1 MSENTQMMKHD
12 RERRYA
18 ILITALQDFMGADTR
33 YTNELES
40 LLSVEK
46 KVVEEKKTESSKRE
60 RLVQKARRKKEELE
74 KREGEE
80 KREEKT

>member
-1 MSENTQMMKHD
+1 MSENTQMMKQE

-18 ILITALQDFMGADTR
+18 ILITALQDFMGADQR
-33 YTNELES
+33 YTAELES
-40 LLSVEK
+40 LLNVEK
-46 KVVEEKKTESSKRE
+46 KVVEAPSLTR
-60 RLVQKARRKKEELE
+60 VQKARRKKEELE

>member
-1 MSENTQMMKHD
+1 MSENTQMMKQD

-40 LLSVEK
+40 LLSVQEK
-46 KVVEEKKTESSKRE
+46 AIKPIKEVEKIAKKKPS
-60 RLVQKARRKKEELE
+60 VQQ
-74 KREGEE
+74 
-80 KREEKT
+80 

>member
-1 MSENTQMMKHD
+1 MSEAMKQERD
-12 RERRYA
+12 RRYA
-18 ILITALQDFMGADTR
+18 ILITALQDFMGADQR
-33 YTNELES
+33 YTSELES
-40 LLSVEK
+40 LLNVEK
-46 KVVEEKKTESSKRE
+46 KAVEKIASPALSKKE

>member
-1 MSENTQMMKHD
+1 MSENTQTMKQE

-18 ILITALQDFMGADTR
+18 ILITALQDFMGADQR
-33 YTNELES
+33 YTAELES
-40 LLSVEK
+40 LLNVEK
-46 KVVEEKKTESSKRE
+46 KVVEAPSLTR
-60 RLVQKARRKKEELE
+60 VQKARRKKEQLE

>member
-1 MSENTQMMKHD
+1 MSDNTQMMKQD

-40 LLSVEK
+40 LLNVEK
-46 KVVEEKKTESSKRE
+46 KVVEKPKEVGEKI
-60 RLVQKARRKKEELE
+60 AKKKPSVHE
-74 KREGEE
+74 
-80 KREEKT
+80 